1 MSGKAIIILAMGFS
15 IITSFLIL
23 KLNANSKEGVK
34 TTVES
39 FEETRARL
47 IANSGVEVYLEK
59 LRRNKTLLGDFSENP
74 LMQGNYDI
82 SIAGPDSALQIVS
95 TAYFGEITHQ
105 SIVKAKRDPVKFP
118 PVLGALYVSSDNLS
132 LQLNGNLEIDGNDHN
147 TNGTPGP
154 NPPLPGIAVDDKTD
168 SAYIINY
175 LKPKISKDIKGYG
188 GTPSVY
194 TKQSSISDWGETTEN
209 IIFAADI
216 TLPSGTYGSGTVL
229 GTPSEPKITYVTGD
243 VHLSADAIGDG
254 IMVVDGNLTMS
265 GNFTYRGIILVYG
278 KSTIETQI
286 VGNGGVYG
294 STILVGEN
302 VSIHSTGNSSFF
314 YSSEAIKNGM
324 LNLKSSRFR
333 ILSWWE

>member
-1 MSGKAIIILAMGFS
+1 MSGKAIIILAIGFS
-15 IITSFLIL
+15 IITSYLIL
-23 KLNANSKEGVK
+23 KLNANSKEGVN
-34 TTVES
+34 TTVIS

-59 LRRNKTLLGDFSENP
+59 LRRNKTLSGDFYENP
-74 LMQGNYDI
+74 LMQGSYDI
-82 SIAGPDSALQIVS
+82 SITGPDSALNVVS
-95 TAYFGEITHQ
+95 TAHFGDVTHQ
-105 SIVKAKRDPVKFP
+105 SIVKAKRDPIKFP
-118 PVLGALYVSSDNLS
+118 PVLAALYVSSDNLS

-147 TNGTPGP
+147 INGSPGP
-154 NPPLPGIAVDDKTD
+154 NPPLPGIAVDDKSD

-175 LKPKISKDIKGYG
+175 LKPKIAKDIKGYG
-188 GTPSVY
+188 GIPSVY
-194 TKQSSISDWGETTEN
+194 TTNSPVSDWRETTEN

-216 TLPSGTYGSGTVL
+216 TLSSGTYGSGTIL
-229 GTPSEPKITYVTGD
+229 GTPTNPKITYVTGD

-254 IMVVDGNLTMS
+254 IMVVNGNLTMS
-265 GNFTYRGIILVYG
+265 GNFTYRGIIIVYG

-302 VSIHSTGNSSFF
+302 VSVHSTGNSSFF

-333 ILSWWE
+333 IVSWWE

>member
-1 MSGKAIIILAMGFS
+1 MTGKTMIILVLGFS

-23 KLNANSKEGVK
+23 KLNANSKEGVSAA
-34 TTVES
+34 VGS
-39 FEETRARL
+39 YEETRARL

-59 LRRNKTLLGDFSENP
+59 MRRNKSLLGEFPENT
-74 LMQGNYDI
+74 LMQGSYNI
-82 SIAGPDSALQIVS
+82 SITGPDSALNVVS
-95 TAYFGEITHQ
+95 TAHFGEVTHQ
-105 SIVKAKRDPVKFP
+105 SIVKAKRDPIKFP

-147 TNGTPGP
+147 INGSPGP
-154 NPPLPGIAVDDKTD
+154 NPPLPGIAVDDKMD

-175 LKPKISKDIKGYG
+175 LKPKIAKEIKGYG
-188 GTPSVY
+188 GSPSVRT
-194 TKQSSISDWGETTEN
+194 TKSPISDWRETTEN

-229 GTPSEPKITYVTGD
+229 GTPSNPIITYVTGN
-243 VHLSADAIGDG
+243 VHFSGNAVGDG
-254 IMVVDGNLTMS
+254 IMVINGNVTMS
-265 GNFTYRGIILVYG
+265 GNFIYHGIILVYG
-278 KSTIETQI
+278 RSTIETQI

-294 STILVGEN
+294 STILVGQN
-302 VSIHSTGNSSFF
+302 VSIQATGNSSFF

-324 LNLKSSRFR
+324 LKLKSSRFR

>member
-1 MSGKAIIILAMGFS
+1 MTGKTLIIIVIGFS

-23 KLNANSKEGVK
+23 KLNANSKEGLSVA
-34 TTVES
+34 VGS

-47 IANSGVEVYLEK
+47 IANSGVEIYLEK
-59 LRRNKTLLGDFSENP
+59 MRRNKTLHGEFMNNT
-74 LMQGNYDI
+74 LMHGIYDI
-82 SIAGPDSALQIVS
+82 SITGPDSALNVVS
-95 TAYFGEITHQ
+95 TAQFGEITHQ

-118 PVLGALYVSSDNLS
+118 PILGAIYVASNNLS
-132 LQLNGNLEIDGNDHN
+132 LQLNGNLEIDGNDYN

-154 NPPLPGIAVDDKTD
+154 NPPLPGIAVDDKLD

-175 LKPKISKDIKGYG
+175 LKPKISKEIKGYG
-188 GTPSVY
+188 GAPSVY
-194 TKQSSISDWGETTEN
+194 TRKSEISDWRETTEN

-216 TLPSGTYGSGTVL
+216 TLASGTYSTGTVL
-229 GTPSEPKITYVTGD
+229 GTPSEPKITYVMGN
-243 VHLSADAIGDG
+243 VQLSGNAVGDG
-254 IMVVDGNLTMS
+254 IMVVNGNLTMS
-265 GNFTYRGIILVYG
+265 GDFIYRGIILVYG

-302 VSIHSTGNSSFF
+302 VSIHATGNSSFF
-314 YSSEAIKNGM
+314 YSSQAIKNGM
-324 LNLKSSRFR
+324 MNLRSSRFR

>member
-1 MSGKAIIILAMGFS
+1 MSGKAIIILVMGFS

-23 KLNANSKEGVK
+23 KLNANSKEGVN
-34 TTVES
+34 TTVSS

-59 LRRNKTLLGDFSENP
+59 LRRNKTLLGEFYENP

-82 SIAGPDSALQIVS
+82 SITGPDSALQVMS
-95 TAYFGEITHQ
+95 TAHFGEITHQ

-118 PVLGALYVSSDNLS
+118 PVLGALYVASDNLA

-154 NPPLPGIAVDDKTD
+154 NPPLPGIAVDEKTD
-168 SAYIINY
+168 SAYIVNY

-188 GTPSVY
+188 GIPSVY
-194 TKQSSISDWGETTEN
+194 TAESTVSSWKEVAEN

-229 GTPSEPKITYVTGD
+229 GTLSLPKITYVTGD
-243 VHLSADAIGDG
+243 VHLSADAVGDG
-254 IMVVDGNLTMS
+254 IMVVNGNLTMS

-302 VSIHSTGNSSFF
+302 VSVHSTGNSSFY

>member
-1 MSGKAIIILAMGFS
+1 M
-15 IITSFLIL
+15 
-23 KLNANSKEGVK
+23 K

-74 LMQGNYDI
+74 LMQGSYDI

-154 NPPLPGIAVDDKTD
+154 NPPLPGIAVDEKTD
-168 SAYIINY
+168 SAHIVDYF
-175 LKPKISKDIKGYG
+175 KPKISKDIMGYG
-188 GTPSVY
+188 GAPSVY
-194 TKQSSISDWGETTEN
+194 TKQSSVSDWSETTEN

-216 TLPSGTYGSGTVL
+216 TLSSGTYGSGTVL

-243 VHLSADAIGDG
+243 VHLSDDAIGDG
-254 IMVVDGNLTMS
+254 IMVVNGNLTMS

>member
-1 MSGKAIIILAMGFS
+1 MTGKAVIILAIGFS

-23 KLNANSKEGVK
+23 KLNANSKEGVN
-34 TTVES
+34 TAVGS

-47 IANSGVEVYLEK
+47 IANSGVEIYLEK
-59 LRRNKTLLGDFSENP
+59 LRRNKTLSGEFYDNP
-74 LMQGNYDI
+74 LMGGDYDI
-82 SIAGPDSALQIVS
+82 SISGPDTALAVLS
-95 TAYFGEITHQ
+95 TSHFGEVTHQ
-105 SIVKAKRDPVKFP
+105 SIVKAKRDPIKFP

-154 NPPLPGIAVDDKTD
+154 SAPLPGIAVDEKSD
-168 SAYIINY
+168 SAYIVNY

-194 TKQSSISDWGETTEN
+194 TKNSNISDWRETTEN

-216 TLPSGTYGSGTVL
+216 TLATGTYGSGTVL
-229 GTPSEPKITYVTGD
+229 GTPANPKITYVTGN
-243 VHLSADAIGDG
+243 VHLSGDAVGDG
-254 IMVVDGNLTMS
+254 IMVINGNLTMS

-294 STILVGEN
+294 STILVGN
-302 VSIHSTGNSSFF
+302 SVSIHSTGNSSFF

-324 LNLKSSRFR
+324 LNLKSSRFK